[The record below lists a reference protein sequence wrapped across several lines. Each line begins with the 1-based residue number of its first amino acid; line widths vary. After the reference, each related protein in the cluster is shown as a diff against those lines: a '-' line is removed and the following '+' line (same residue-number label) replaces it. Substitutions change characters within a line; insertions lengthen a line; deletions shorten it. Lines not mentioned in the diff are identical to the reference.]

1 MPARSPLTDLFLQD
15 QLPSGFSFVPD
26 TVQVNGTPFP
36 AADPQLGFGLPDVRG
51 GETIT
56 VSFQAKA
63 DALPVPNPAWNRAD
77 LRYAYTPVEGGIPIP
92 FPVSTNEVPVLVLEA
107 ADLAVEKTAAP
118 DPVDPG
124 APLTYTITISNAGPS
139 PARDVTLTTPF
150 PPEPGEESIERKL
163 ISMADIISG
172 PLAEPKDRRGL
183 LRPEYSLD
191 GRPVMAALDW
201 VPIHWGPGRGENGLR
216 FSCGGW

>member
-1 MPARSPLTDLFLQD
+1 MQD

-26 TVQVNGTPFP
+26 TVQVNGTPVP

-92 FPVSTNEVPVLVLEA
+92 FPVSTNEVPLLVLEA

-139 PARDVTLTTPF
+139 PARDVTLTDPLPTRT
-150 PPEPGEESIERKL
+150 GGRIHRKG
-163 ISMADIISG
+163 S
-172 PLAEPKDRRGL
+172 
-183 LRPEYSLD
+183 
-191 GRPVMAALDW
+191 
-201 VPIHWGPGRGENGLR
+201 
-216 FSCGGW
+216 

>member
-1 MPARSPLTDLFLQD
+1 MPLFLPVKTADRQVITVGETVLFTVRLTNTCQSPLTDLFLQD
-15 QLPSGFSFVPD
+15 QFPSCFSFVPD
-26 TVQVNGTPFP
+26 TVQVNGTPVP

-107 ADLAVEKTAAP
+107 ADLAVEKNA
-118 DPVDPG
+118 

-139 PARDVTLTTPF
+139 PARDVTLTDPLPTRT
-150 PPEPGEESIERKL
+150 GGRIHRKG
-163 ISMADIISG
+163 S
-172 PLAEPKDRRGL
+172 
-183 LRPEYSLD
+183 
-191 GRPVMAALDW
+191 
-201 VPIHWGPGRGENGLR
+201 
-216 FSCGGW
+216 